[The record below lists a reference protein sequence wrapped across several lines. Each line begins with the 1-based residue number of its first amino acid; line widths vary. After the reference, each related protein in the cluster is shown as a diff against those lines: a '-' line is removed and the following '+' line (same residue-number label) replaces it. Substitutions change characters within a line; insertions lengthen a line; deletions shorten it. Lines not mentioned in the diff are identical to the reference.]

1 MIVQNQPADV
11 LSDVFETIRAEAR
24 CSISLTAGGTWGV
37 AFPMPSHIKVNV
49 VRKGRCWLRVEG
61 QAPVDLTVGDCI
73 VVAGSP
79 FILSSDPDGTAVSAR
94 DVFASDGMAAMV
106 GRGEDFS
113 ILGGS
118 VEVDPVDGALLTG
131 ALPPV
136 MTIKGTDASSIAWL
150 LEELDREWNSAAP
163 GARLMSNDLLRLIF
177 VRVLRLYLMSPDE
190 PSKSWLSALADPHMA
205 RALQA
210 LHGDPARR
218 WTVADLAHEAGQSRS
233 AFAARFK
240 SLLGEA
246 PLEYLTGWRMRLAA
260 ASLRTT
266 RASVPEIAQRVG
278 YSTDSAMSAAFR
290 RVHGMSPARYRN
302 AFGRSPTAA
311 NHASGIN
318 A

>member
-1 MIVQNQPADV
+1 
-11 LSDVFETIRAEAR
+11 
-24 CSISLTAGGTWGV
+24 
-37 AFPMPSHIKVNV
+37 
-49 VRKGRCWLRVEG
+49 
-61 QAPVDLTVGDCI
+61 
-73 VVAGSP
+73 
-79 FILSSDPDGTAVSAR
+79 
-94 DVFASDGMAAMV
+94 
-106 GRGEDFS
+106 
-113 ILGGS
+113 
-118 VEVDPVDGALLTG
+118 
-131 ALPPV
+131 
-136 MTIKGTDASSIAWL
+136 
-150 LEELDREWNSAAP
+150 
-163 GARLMSNDLLRLIF
+163 
-177 VRVLRLYLMSPDE
+177 MSPDE